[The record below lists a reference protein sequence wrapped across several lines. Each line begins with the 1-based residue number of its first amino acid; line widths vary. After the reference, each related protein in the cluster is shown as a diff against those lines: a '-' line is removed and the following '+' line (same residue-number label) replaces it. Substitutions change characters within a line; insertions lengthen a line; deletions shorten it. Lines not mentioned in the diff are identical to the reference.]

1 MAKLKLN
8 SIKLLG
14 DVFEG
19 LIGAIF
25 VDTDMNYIK
34 TKEIIM
40 GFMESFIKY
49 FTDIEN
55 VKATANFK
63 YREYL

>member
-1 MAKLKLN
+1 M
-8 SIKLLG
+8 
-14 DVFEG
+14 D
-19 LIGAIF
+19 
-25 VDTDMNYIK
+25 YIK

-40 GFMESFIKY
+40 GFMKNFIKY